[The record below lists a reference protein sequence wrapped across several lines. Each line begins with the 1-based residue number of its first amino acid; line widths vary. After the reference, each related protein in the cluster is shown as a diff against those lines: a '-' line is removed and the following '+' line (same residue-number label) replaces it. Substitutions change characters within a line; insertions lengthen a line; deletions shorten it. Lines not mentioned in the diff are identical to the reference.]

1 MVKNNMILKYLR
13 LVKFSHTI
21 FALPFALVGYVLGS
35 VEVGFDWL
43 VLFEVLVCMVMAR
56 SAAMGFNRLVDWRFD
71 ARNARTAM
79 REIPAGVISPRRAAI
94 FVVFC
99 SVVFVAVSFAIN
111 MLCGVL
117 SPVALVV
124 VLGYSYTKRF
134 TALCHFVLGLGLA
147 IAPAAAYIATTGHLS
162 TTPLWLSVLVWSW
175 VAGFDI
181 IFSLQDMEFDRS
193 ESLHSVPARMGVA
206 SGLWIS
212 ALLHL
217 FTALSVVIFGL
228 MVVSNYLYWIGALLF
243 VLLLTYQHLIVTPRN
258 LSRVG
263 LAFGTTNG
271 VASIIFAMF
280 TSLALI
286 LAPTL

>member
-1 MVKNNMILKYLR
+1 MILKYLR

-217 FTALSVVIFGL
+217 FTALSVVTFGL